1 MYMDKVKVGIGNIK
15 FYADEIS
22 KRKLDNYDELDYAER
37 LIDRIIREAESTRE
51 DILEA
56 YDELED

>member
-1 MYMDKVKVGIGNIK
+1 MYMDKVKVGIRNIK
-15 FYADEIS
+15 FWADEIS

-37 LIDRIIREAESTRE
+37 LIDRIIREAEITRE

-56 YDELED
+56 YDELEG